1 MVNRMTVAE
10 LIEELEQYPMTL
22 PVVTN
27 SKEITDIQFNDNMY
41 FLDNSPQGYTCYPAV
56 ELE

>member
-1 MVNRMTVAE
+1 MIPMTVAE

-27 SKEITDIQFNDNMY
+27 SKEITDIHFHDSMY
-41 FLDNSPQGYTCYPAV
+41 FLDDSSQGYQCYSAI

>member
-1 MVNRMTVAE
+1 MRQMTVAE

-27 SKEITDIQFNDNMY
+27 SKEITDIQIVDNMY
-41 FLDNSPQGYTCYPAV
+41 FLDNSPQGYQCYPAV

>member
-1 MVNRMTVAE
+1 MTVAE

-41 FLDNSPQGYTCYPAV
+41 FLDNSPQGYACYPAV

>member
-1 MVNRMTVAE
+1 MVDRMTVAE

-27 SKEITDIQFNDNMY
+27 SKEISEIRFNDNVY